1 MYSYE
6 TSNAAVYYLLKEFAK
21 QNKQNPTPAEAYLWK
36 FLQKGALGKPFR
48 RQHIIDDFIADFV
61 CLPSKTVIE
70 LDGGYH
76 QLPKQQISDE
86 ERTKILNEKGFKVL
100 RFTNDEIF
108 GNITGVLQIIKE
120 SI

>member
-6 TSNAAVYYLLKEFAK
+6 TSNASAYHLLKEFAK
-21 QNKQNPTPAEAYLWK
+21 HNKQNPTPAESFMWR
-36 FLQKGALGKPFR
+36 FLQKEALGKPFR

-76 QLPKQQISDE
+76 QLPEQQISDA
-86 ERTKILNEKGFKVL
+86 ERTRILNKKGFKVL
-100 RFTNDEIF
+100 RFTNDEVF
-108 GNITGVLQIIKE
+108 GNITGVLQKIKE